1 MALLLGNNGAP
12 FVCRLDCSARFL
24 HLVYSGRASLYEF
37 FRPCWLSFPLSKT
50 NLMRVGMDLVYL
62 GLMAVFYVVVAGFAG
77 ACDKLGGAQ

>member
-1 MALLLGNNGAP
+1 MALLLGNYGANA
-12 FVCRLDCSARFL
+12 SASGDGIRRFL
-24 HLVYSGRASLYEF
+24 HPVYTGHPSLYEF
-37 FRPCWLSFPLSKT
+37 FRSFWLSFTPSKT